1 MIAIDWIKQQ
11 EFDADLKETQK
22 IKFTWNLNRGE
33 DINYKT
39 TVFHYWRKVRN
50 YFKFFTRNSESIT
63 ILFYFVLI

>member
-11 EFDADLKETQK
+11 EFDADLKEIQK

-39 TVFHYWRKVRN
+39 TM
-50 YFKFFTRNSESIT
+50 FFIIEEK
-63 ILFYFVLI
+63 

>member
-11 EFDADLKETQK
+11 EFDAHLKETQK

-39 TVFHYWRKVRN
+39 TM
-50 YFKFFTRNSESIT
+50 FFIIEGK
-63 ILFYFVLI
+63 

>member
-22 IKFTWNLNRGE
+22 MKFTWNLNRGE

-39 TVFHYWRKVRN
+39 TM
-50 YFKFFTRNSESIT
+50 FFIIEEK
-63 ILFYFVLI
+63 